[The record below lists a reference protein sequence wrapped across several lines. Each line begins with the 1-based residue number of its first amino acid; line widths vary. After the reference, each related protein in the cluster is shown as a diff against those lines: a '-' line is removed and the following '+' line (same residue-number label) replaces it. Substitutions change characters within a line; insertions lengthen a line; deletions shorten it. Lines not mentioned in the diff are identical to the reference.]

1 MTMSD
6 QDQHPGGW
14 RDSGAFGVFEAIA
27 FAVVFLAGTFEYLP
41 ISHTPYLLLLGWV
54 MLLVRGKRWR
64 DVGFT
69 WPEHAAS
76 ALALGAAAGVALSV
90 HELIVLEPLVRSITG
105 SSPDLSLFKQLK
117 GNLEATLLFIALSW
131 LLAAF
136 GEELVWRGYA
146 MNRVAELAG
155 STTAAWI
162 MSTLVV
168 NILFGLAH
176 DYQDISGIAI
186 TAIGGMTYAILYLL
200 AGRNLAVPIMAHGM
214 QNTCDFLFMYRG
226 GIIPGI

>member
-1 MTMSD
+1 MD
-6 QDQHPGGW
+6 EARAGAGW

-54 MLLVRGKRWR
+54 MLYVRGKRWR
-64 DVGFT
+64 DVGFY
-69 WPEHAAS
+69 WPEHAAP
-76 ALALGAAAGVALSV
+76 ALLLGAAAGVALSV
-90 HELIVLEPLVRSITG
+90 HELVVLEPLVRSITG

-131 LLAAF
+131 VLAAF

-155 STTAAWI
+155 GTTAAWI
-162 MSTLVV
+162 MSTLIV

-186 TAIGGMTYAILYLL
+186 TAIGGMTYAVLYFL

>member
-1 MTMSD
+1 MAMSG
-6 QDQHPGGW
+6 QEQVRW
-14 RDSGAFGVFEAIA
+14 RDGGVFGVFEAIA
-27 FAVVFLAGTFEYLP
+27 FAVVFLAGTFGYLP
-41 ISHTPYLLLLGWV
+41 ISHTPYLLLLGWI
-54 MLLVRGKRWR
+54 MLFARGKSWR

-69 WPEHAAS
+69 WPQHAGS
-76 ALALGAAAGVALSV
+76 ALLLGAVAGIALSI
-90 HELIVLEPLVRSITG
+90 HELLVLEPIVRSITG

-131 LLAAF
+131 ALAAF
-136 GEELVWRGYA
+136 GEEMVWRGYA

-155 STTAAWI
+155 GTMAAWI
-162 MSTLVV
+162 MSTLIV
-168 NILFGLAH
+168 NIVFGIAH
-176 DYQDISGIAI
+176 DYQDISGIVI
-186 TAIGGMTYAILYLL
+186 TTIGGMTYAVLYFL